1 MVSALEELKTIV
13 LLTPVSKI
21 KLSGSQLISSGITMI
36 LLMSLKLTSSN
47 FLFLSKK
54 RKPVF

>member
-1 MVSALEELKTIV
+1 VSAFDELKTIV
-13 LLTPVSKI
+13 LLTHVSKL
-21 KLSGSQLISSGITMI
+21 KLIGSPLISSGITIM

-54 RKPVF
+54 